1 MENQTI
7 PSNQTLKTEAK
18 AILQKKGFK
27 DNEIYEDFWIKNH
40 QIDIVGWNPTHRV
53 AIELKPHNMEGKNEL
68 KKFFDEVIYLPITP
82 ITRPTPSKPKR
93 RTPRLLANMKLVL
106 TQKGRVVFE
115 VPLSR
120 QEWQRDF
127 LEDEMADS
135 EEDLQHFSRLYS
147 ALSHRN
153 RLMMM
158 KLLMEEK
165 NMTKGFAE
173 FIRDLDLNPKLVWE
187 NTKKLGQCGLL
198 SRNGDGRYRCSE
210 FGEASFMVSLVL
222 KHIREIF
229 ESMEGR

>member
-1 MENQTI
+1 MENSTTL
-7 PSNQTLKTEAK
+7 SNQNLKKEAK
-18 AILQKKGFK
+18 AILQEKGFK
-27 DNEIYEDFWIKNH
+27 DNEIYEKFWIKNH
-40 QIDIVGWNPTHRV
+40 QIDVVGWTQTHKV
-53 AIELKPHNMEGKNEL
+53 AIEFKPCKQDKRLDLE
-68 KKFFDEVIYLPITP
+68 KFFDEVIYLSTP
-82 ITRPTPSKPKR
+82 TTRPTLPKPKR
-93 RTPRLLANMKLVL
+93 KFPKPLANMRLVL
-106 TQKGRVVFE
+106 KQEGRVVFE

-120 QEWQRDF
+120 QEWQGD
-127 LEDEMADS
+127 LLKDEMADI
-135 EEDLQHFSRLYS
+135 EENFQHFSRLYS

-158 KLLMEEK
+158 KLLMEEE
-165 NMTKGFAE
+165 NTTKGFAE

-198 SRNGDGRYRCSE
+198 RRNGNGRYRCSE

>member
-1 MENQTI
+1 MESSTI
-7 PSNQTLKTEAK
+7 PSNQDLKKEAK

-27 DNEIYEDFWIKNH
+27 NNEIYEKFWIKNH
-40 QIDIVGWNPTHRV
+40 QIDIVGWTPTYKV
-53 AIELKPHNMEGKNEL
+53 AIELKPCNSDKKLDL
-68 KKFFDEVIYLPITP
+68 KKFFDEIICLSTP
-82 ITRPTPSKPKR
+82 TTRPTPPKPKR
-93 RTPRLLANMKLVL
+93 KLPRPLANMKLVL
-106 TQKGRVVFE
+106 TQKGRIVFE

-120 QEWQRDF
+120 QEWQRDI
-127 LEDEMADS
+127 LKDEMANV
-135 EEDLQHFSRLYS
+135 EEDFQHFSRLYS

-173 FIRDLDLNPKLVWE
+173 FSRDLDLNPKLVWE

-198 SRNGDGRYRCSE
+198 KRNGNGRYRCSE